1 MLLRC
6 QVHSLPTLLAT
17 SIRRATRGL
26 LSTGLCESNGV
37 RGIKFTVFTR
47 FLLTSLITFYT
58 LYYSQELVFYFKK
71 QKSSPI
77 TDRSI
82 ETKKSYFAKHQAE
95 LKSRYKAIGIE
106 LEPAKVEYKEPE
118 DGWR

>member
-1 MLLRC
+1 M
-6 QVHSLPTLLAT
+6 
-17 SIRRATRGL
+17 
-26 LSTGLCESNGV
+26 
-37 RGIKFTVFTR
+37 
-47 FLLTSLITFYT
+47 
-58 LYYSQELVFYFKK
+58 FYFQK

-118 DGWR
+118 DGWRWADFC